1 METVY
6 ILITAF
12 SIGALFGSI
21 YLLQFLS
28 GKDKIAKKAK
38 KLRNI
43 KIGLL
48 FTSGILYRIHIIV
61 IQSIF
66 FWYLTGRWKWAIG
79 ASIGWNIIN
88 TILYYNWHYWFARL
102 FKIGKG

>member
-48 FTSGILYRIHIIV
+48 FTSGIL
-61 IQSIF
+61 
-66 FWYLTGRWKWAIG
+66 
-79 ASIGWNIIN
+79 
-88 TILYYNWHYWFARL
+88 
-102 FKIGKG
+102 